1 MSSFESMAPTLAKE
15 HWSLHGGAPPD
26 NCAAGGSF
34 GHSCTGSNVMA
45 QRNYVRVMAQQ
56 QQPRS
61 ADSPHAHPMPLL
73 IAPAV

>member
-45 QRNYVRVMAQQ
+45 QRNYVRPSSSSHWASDTQA
-56 QQPRS
+56 P
-61 ADSPHAHPMPLL
+61 PTLPMLTRCRC
-73 IAPAV
+73 

>member
-34 GHSCTGSNVMA
+34 GHECTGSNVMA
-45 QRNYVRVMAQQ
+45 QRNYVRTQQ

-73 IAPAV
+73 ATAV